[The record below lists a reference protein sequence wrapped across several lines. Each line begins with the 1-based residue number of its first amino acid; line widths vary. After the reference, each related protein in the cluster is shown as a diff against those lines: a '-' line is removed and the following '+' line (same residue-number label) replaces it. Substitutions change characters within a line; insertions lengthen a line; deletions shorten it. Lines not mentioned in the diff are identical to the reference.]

1 MLNLK
6 YIVFLLILFISYPV
20 YVSAEFDPF
29 PQNRGTI
36 YDYGDDI
43 PDVCFFGESPRW
55 DGNAITGKDWLLF
68 TDFQRF
74 MFVEEVIINLLNID
88 VQQIRTDRLVLGLNA
103 IAQEF
108 QDQSILENLKMI
120 LLNDE
125 GNVSQFYIDSEDT
138 GEEENA

>member
-1 MLNLK
+1 MRV
-6 YIVFLLILFISYPV
+6 IAILLILAICTSAY
-20 YVSAEFDPF
+20 AEFDPF
-29 PQNRGTI
+29 PKNRGTI
-36 YDYGDDI
+36 FDYGDDI
-43 PDVCFFGESPRW
+43 PSVCFFGKDARW
-55 DGNAITGKDWLLF
+55 DGYTITSKEWLLF

-74 MFVEEVIINLLNID
+74 MFVEEAIINLLNID

-108 QDQSILENLKMI
+108 QDQSILDNLKII

-125 GNVSQFYIDSEDT
+125 GNVAQFYIDSEDT

>member
-1 MLNLK
+1 
-6 YIVFLLILFISYPV
+6 
-20 YVSAEFDPF
+20 
-29 PQNRGTI
+29 
-36 YDYGDDI
+36 
-43 PDVCFFGESPRW
+43 VCFFGENPRW

-103 IAQEF
+103 IAQDF
-108 QDQSILENLKMI
+108 QDQSILENLKII

-125 GNVSQFYIDSEDT
+125 GKVSQFYIDSEDT
-138 GEEENA
+138 GETDAA